1 MKNRIHKERIG
12 FVMAKKDIEDR
23 SQEELDNELKK
34 LRLKLRDG
42 EVSFKFLKKDGS
54 TRKARGTLKKDL
66 IPEEHRTD
74 ERRKAKSD
82 IVFNYFDLDKEDW
95 RCFRRENFLEIEK

>member
-1 MKNRIHKERIG
+1 MT
-12 FVMAKKDIEDR
+12 KKDIEER
-23 SQEELDNELKK
+23 SQEELDRELKK

-42 EVSFKFLKKDGS
+42 EVRFRFIKKDGS
-54 TRKARGTLKKDL
+54 TRKARGTLKKEL

-74 ERRKAKSD
+74 ERRRSKSD

-95 RCFRRENFLEIEK
+95 RCFIRENFLEIEK